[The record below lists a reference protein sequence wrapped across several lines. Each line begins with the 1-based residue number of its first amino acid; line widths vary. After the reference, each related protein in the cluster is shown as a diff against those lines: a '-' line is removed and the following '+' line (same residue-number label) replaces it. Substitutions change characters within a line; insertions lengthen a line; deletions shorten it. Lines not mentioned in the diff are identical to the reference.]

1 MTHDLDMDIIVRMKE
16 CEMKTNPFQVYTQGD
31 TLKSSVPGLHRISL
45 IKVRTTEIH
54 PASITASVSGIL
66 TSRHLDYSK
75 FRTPNLTKVSSKI
88 DNNGQDVLRE
98 YKHVNR
104 NHIQPISKPRNP
116 AQSEIKPTSRPEEKV
131 EKPSINNGKF
141 TSLLYYLTT
150 IIRWSNRN
158 KNEPNTTSTI
168 ESTSGTKEEYSVP
181 VSELYYINTNLGP
194 GDKED
199 PWEEL
204 FSPVEPETGHLHLE
218 CLEDSPSSENDSP
231 DLILDKSRSEISS
244 SGFGLRKGFKM
255 FSSSISLPAYSN
267 NSSLEE
273 EELKIGNSTS
283 LLHVPQTDE
292 GTPMK
297 KKSNLTPSN
306 LTLNASNSTL
316 KSSGSSP
323 SKVSRVT
330 INPAAYVDY
339 PQDTRPS
346 YRFPKRKTSRKDTTR
361 IKIKR
366 FQRTYC
372 CCCFKGQVLDISDDI
387 LDIP

>member
-1 MTHDLDMDIIVRMKE
+1 MKHDQDMDIIVRMKE

-45 IKVRTTEIH
+45 IKVRTPEIH
-54 PASITASVSGIL
+54 PASIKASVSGIY

-88 DNNGQDVLRE
+88 DNKGQDVLRE
-98 YKHVNR
+98 YKNVNR
-104 NHIQPISKPRNP
+104 KHLPAINP
-116 AQSEIKPTSRPEEKV
+116 SQCEIKPASQPEHKI
-131 EKPSINNGKF
+131 EKPSIKEGKF
-141 TSLLYYLTT
+141 TSFLYFLTA

-158 KNEPNTTSTI
+158 KNKPNTTSTI
-168 ESTSGTKEEYSVP
+168 DSASETQEEYSVP
-181 VSELYYINTNLGP
+181 VSELFYINPNLGP

-218 CLEDSPSSENDSP
+218 CLEDSPSSKNDSP

-255 FSSSISLPAYSN
+255 FSSSISLPVYSD
-267 NSSLEE
+267 NSYLEE
-273 EELKIGNSTS
+273 EELRICNSAS

-297 KKSNLTPSN
+297 KKSNLTSSN

-316 KSSGSSP
+316 KSSGRSS

-330 INPAAYVDY
+330 IDPAAYVDY
-339 PQDTRPS
+339 PKDTRPS
-346 YRFPKRKTSRKDTTR
+346 YRFPKRRTSRKETTR

-372 CCCFKGQVLDISDDI
+372 CCCFKGQVLDISDDV